1 VDASGGDSKTGYLY
15 VSRDYRWPADPLAD
29 GRLPDAWLTTDSA
42 TDQVDILDSK
52 RKYLPDRVRVAPDG
66 TIAEGDLGMV
76 AWFISTPFA
85 FCLRCGVSY
94 EQVRGQDFGKLA
106 TLDSEGRS
114 SAVSL
119 LSASII
125 RALSALPESELPL
138 EARKLLTFVD
148 NRQDASLQ
156 AGHLNDF
163 VQVSQLRA
171 ALFSA
176 LKAKGD
182 QGLAHD
188 EIAAAVTSALG
199 LSSRDFA
206 ASPEA
211 KFGARQD
218 AERALRAIV
227 EYQLFVDIQRLE
239 PDHPLRAPGVRPC
252 GLGDRVPAHPRGRRG
267 ARGAL
272 RSAGAVRGCDRE
284 LLPAVGRGPQG
295 AAAGLAGRPRHR
307 DRPHRVRV
315 VARDAGRPTGP
326 RRLAGR
332 RLSFRAR

>member
-1 VDASGGDSKTGYLY
+1 MDASGGDSKTGYLY

-76 AWFISTPFA
+76 TWFISTPFA

-114 SAVSL
+114 SALSL

-182 QGLAHD
+182 QGSRTTRSPPLSRPRWACHH
-188 EIAAAVTSALG
+188 ATSRPARRR
-199 LSSRDFA
+199 SS
-206 ASPEA
+206 
-211 KFGARQD
+211 
-218 AERALRAIV
+218 
-227 EYQLFVDIQRLE
+227 
-239 PDHPLRAPGVRPC
+239 APGRTPN
-252 GLGDRVPAHPRGRRG
+252 GRC
-267 ARGAL
+267 AR
-272 RSAGAVRGCDRE
+272 SSSTSCSSTSS
-284 LLPAVGRGPQG
+284 
-295 AAAGLAGRPRHR
+295 AAGG
-307 DRPHRVRV
+307 
-315 VARDAGRPTGP
+315 
-326 RRLAGR
+326 
-332 RLSFRAR
+332 